1 MKKIG
6 IASDHA
12 GYEMKEFLVGYL
24 NAMGYE
30 VLDFGAHS
38 PESVDY
44 ADFAHPLAEAIDR
57 SPPPFSAL
65 RCHRCTPRRK
75 AAAPITQTEFFSWF
89 QVFDYSTLVNRTKL
103 SAGTVVRKR
112 FPAMPRSH
120 GAGNP
125 FASHARSLSV

>member
-44 ADFAHPLAEAIDR
+44 ADFAHPLAEAIENGELER
-57 SPPPFSAL
+57 GVAL
-65 RCHRCTPRRK
+65 RSEERRVGK
-75 AAAPITQTEFFSWF
+75 EC
-89 QVFDYSTLVNRTKL
+89 
-103 SAGTVVRKR
+103 
-112 FPAMPRSH
+112 RSRWSPDH
-120 GAGNP
+120 
-125 FASHARSLSV
+125 